1 MNTRQ
6 IPAVFRPGLWR
17 LCCSAALALAPL
29 ASSAAL
35 AVGATAPDFT
45 AQAAVGGKVF
55 QFSMAQARQQ
65 GPVVLYFYP
74 KSFTSGCTAEAH
86 AFSEATAR
94 FKALGATVIGMS
106 NDDLDTQKRFSIE
119 ACRGKFP
126 VAADAGAKVMKLYD
140 AGLMLV
146 PNMADRITYVVSPQ
160 GKVLLSFARL
170 AADGHV
176 EAAMK
181 AVTQWQAEQ
190 AHEPPR

>member
-1 MNTRQ
+1 MFDLSPLRRR
-6 IPAVFRPGLWR
+6 IL
-17 LCCSAALALAPL
+17 LAAGLALAG
-29 ASSAAL
+29 AVQAAL
-35 AVGATAPDFT
+35 PVGATAPDFT
-45 AQAAVGGKVF
+45 AEAAVGGRT
-55 QFSMAQARQQ
+55 FSFSLSKTLAQ

-74 KSFTSGCTAEAH
+74 KSFTSGCTVEAH
-86 AFSEATAR
+86 EFSEATER

-140 AGLMLV
+140 ASLMLV

-170 AADGHV
+170 SADGHV

-181 AVTQWQAEQ
+181 AVERWKAEQ
-190 AHEPPR
+190 AR